1 MGHVLFIII
10 HILALLFGIVGLIIT
25 IPLHLI
31 YSRMG
36 GKVVVIEGNTVAS
49 TTDSTMRTIFIV
61 LAGMVLLY
69 FYLSEPVDNSAQ
81 NINDKPVATTKTEK
95 PKEVVEKIYMKVLHD
110 SNLYSKPNP
119 KNYDGLI
126 LKIPKYTEVEIF
138 EGRSI
143 IMTPELEGTE
153 FEAANRVVWYK
164 ATYEGKTGW
173 VSEYNFKP

>member
-36 GKVVVIEGNTVAS
+36 GKEVVREGSTVAS

-61 LAGMVLLY
+61 IVVMGWLWFLD
-69 FYLSEPVDNSAQ
+69 SPTNT
-81 NINDKPVATTKTEK
+81 NDKPVATTKTEK

-126 LKIPKYTEVEIF
+126 LKIPKDTEVEI
-138 EGRSI
+138 
-143 IMTPELEGTE
+143 LEGKSVE
-153 FEAANRVVWYK
+153 NNPDLANSLTVVWYK